1 MVNILCQLCDGIFL
15 VVFAFSML
23 CHVGT
28 DWFSELM
35 VLLKSL
41 TLKRLPLHI
50 CDKEQRHNIERVRC
64 LYFLKTTNIYFMT

>member
-41 TLKRLPLHI
+41 
-50 CDKEQRHNIERVRC
+50 IEEITFTH
-64 LYFLKTTNIYFMT
+64 L